1 MIQTFHLCLLSFG
14 AAFRINVLCLPQA
27 DQEANSD
34 CYPIVICPEGTD
46 RIDRVAFQV
55 SSGAQAVTASSFVVC
70 CFPPPEDQGPS
81 PVNRPSVGSYQNS
94 GKRKVRT
101 KKKKG
106 TITANVVGTKY
117 EIVRIVI
124 NEMDFFREDDET
136 ANLIWNDSAVQHEK
150 IAELRN
156 YQRINHF
163 PGMGEICRKDCL
175 ARNMSKM
182 IKCQPQ
188 EYSFIPK
195 TWIFPAEYTQF
206 QNYVKELRRKR
217 KQKTF
222 IVKPANGAMGHG
234 ISLIRNCEKLPAQEH
249 FIVQEYL
256 DKPFLMEG
264 YKFDLRIYI
273 LVTSSCDPLR
283 IFLYNDGLVR
293 MGTEK
298 YHPPSEANLS
308 QLYMH
313 LTNYS
318 VNKHNENFERDETV
332 DKGSKRSISWFTE
345 FLRTNDY
352 DVAKFWGDVSE
363 LVVKTLIVAEPHVLH
378 AYRMCRPG
386 QPPGSDS
393 VCFEVLG
400 FDIILDR
407 KLKPWLLEIN
417 RAPSFGTDQKIDYDV
432 KKGVLLN
439 ALKLLNIRAS
449 DKKRNLAQQKA
460 EAQRRLY
467 GQGSMKKLPAASTDW
482 EKQRHTLE
490 RRKEELKEQLAQVR
504 KQISREEH
512 EKQHLGNYRRIYP
525 PDDKLLLEKYESLLS
540 AAFQTF
546 LAGRAASLQ
555 KEMNN
560 PLKRMKARTS
570 EEDILDLLEQC
581 ELDDEKLMGKSSR
594 QRGPK
599 AMTAMPE
606 CSQTPR
612 RQRPDYLAD
621 FTSGSSADNSC
632 SSSDEEEEERRK
644 AGGGRGG
651 EKREKKVSYDLGD
664 SKEKN
669 LAERSGRM
677 HWKPPIKSLKT
688 SHAPTASPTLPG
700 PIRRSIS
707 CPRSIA
713 SLSSPSEVRALS
725 TRTSPTVPMATPL
738 VRPSSATLRSHS
750 LSRSGSAHR
759 VPHSNSLGTI
769 HSNIGDPLINLRSKE
784 QEAELVRQTL
794 AVLTAMRIR
803 FPGKTEEEA
812 EAVLDEILDNWK
824 YHKSKVASYWLV
836 KLDSTK
842 QRKPLLSAQLGSA
855 VRWAVAVRADVLF
868 GVEQPNEQQAEVLDI
883 VHTNVRS
890 ALQRIWREPDVESLH
905 LYRLFNRVFNRLLW
919 SHGKGL
925 WNCFSNNGSS
935 WETIFSKSSE
945 VVSPQE
951 LQCCRRLVQLC
962 RDCLLVVYKF
972 VLESRGSLTGLSL
985 EWDDTSLPFAAGP
998 ASTHGST
1005 PAAVAAASSSSSV
1018 SSPLDTV
1025 TKEDGS
1031 RVQPLLTL
1039 SQPDA
1044 GLILRYLLPVTSQ
1057 FIIKWP
1063 SSSFGRISSA
1073 VPRSRSLFAARMG
1086 HF

>member
-1 MIQTFHLCLLSFG
+1 HRS
-14 AAFRINVLCLPQA
+14 AF
-27 DQEANSD
+27 
-34 CYPIVICPEGTD
+34 
-46 RIDRVAFQV
+46 
-55 SSGAQAVTASSFVVC
+55 
-70 CFPPPEDQGPS
+70 FPP
-81 PVNRPSVGSYQNS
+81 
-94 GKRKVRT
+94 
-101 KKKKG
+101 
-106 TITANVVGTKY
+106 
-117 EIVRIVI
+117 VRIVI
-124 NEMDFFREDDET
+124 KEVDYIKTREDDET

-273 LVTSSCDPLR
+273 LVTSCDPLR

-298 YHPPSEANLS
+298 YHAPSEANLS

-363 LVVKTLIVAEPHVLH
+363 LVVKTIIVAEPHVLH

-439 ALKLLNIRAS
+439 ALKLLNIRYSS

-467 GQGSMKKLPAASTDW
+467 GHGSMKKLSAASSDW

-490 RRKEELKEQLAQVR
+490 RRREELKERLAQVR
-504 KQISREEH
+504 KQISRDEH

-560 PLKRMKARTS
+560 PLKRMK

-599 AMTAMPE
+599 
-606 CSQTPR
+606 
-612 RQRPDYLAD
+612 
-621 FTSGSSADNSC
+621 
-632 SSSDEEEEERRK
+632 
-644 AGGGRGG
+644 
-651 EKREKKVSYDLGD
+651 VGD
-664 SKEKN
+664 SEKEVGRIRKLN
-669 LAERSGRM
+669 FDSESVFLPPPFPLCFPAGRM
-677 HWKPPIKSLKT
+677 HWKPPIKSLKP
-688 SHAPTASPTLPG
+688 SPAPSASPTLSG

-713 SLSSPSEVRALS
+713 SLSSPNEVRALS
-725 TRTSPTVPMATPL
+725 TRPSPTVPIATPL

-842 QRKPLLSAQLGSA
+842 QRK
-855 VRWAVAVRADVLF
+855 
-868 GVEQPNEQQAEVLDI
+868 VLDI
-883 VHTNVRS
+883 VRTNVRS

-919 SHGKGL
+919 SHGQGL
-925 WNCFSNNGSS
+925 WNCFLNTGSS

-972 VLESRGSLTGLSL
+972 VSESRGSLTGLSP
-985 EWDDTSLPFAAGP
+985 EWDDT
-998 ASTHGST
+998 
-1005 PAAVAAASSSSSV
+1005 
-1018 SSPLDTV
+1018 
-1025 TKEDGS
+1025 
-1031 RVQPLLTL
+1031 R
-1039 SQPDA
+1039 
-1044 GLILRYLLPVTSQ
+1044 
-1057 FIIKWP
+1057 
-1063 SSSFGRISSA
+1063 
-1073 VPRSRSLFAARMG
+1073 
-1086 HF
+1086 

>member
-1 MIQTFHLCLLSFG
+1 MSHSSLLPKSTAPSPQTSLTG
-14 AAFRINVLCLPQA
+14 AADRADSVQGPLGALSPLRPICGAHSSPHFYSPQ
-27 DQEANSD
+27 D
-34 CYPIVICPEGTD
+34 PEMPSPSNDG
-46 RIDRVAFQV
+46 
-55 SSGAQAVTASSFVVC
+55 
-70 CFPPPEDQGPS
+70 DQGAS
-81 PVNRPSVGSYQNS
+81 PVNVPSVGSYQKS
-94 GKRKVRT
+94 GKRKVHG

-106 TITANVVGTKY
+106 SITANIAGTKY
-117 EIVRIVI
+117 EIVRAVI
-124 NEMDFFREDDET
+124 CEMDFIKARDEDET
-136 ANLIWNDSAVQHEK
+136 TNLIWNDSAVQHEK

-206 QNYVKELRRKR
+206 QNYVKELRRIR
-217 KQKTF
+217 RQKTF

-273 LVTSSCDPLR
+273 LVTSCDPLR

-298 YHPPSEANLS
+298 YHAPSEANLS

-345 FLRTNDY
+345 FLRANDY
-352 DVAKFWGDVSE
+352 DVAKFWGDISE

-417 RAPSFGTDQKIDYDV
+417 RAPSFGTDQRIDYNV
-432 KKGVLLN
+432 KRGVLFN
-439 ALKLLNIRAS
+439 ALQLLNIRAS

-467 GQGSMKKLPAASTDW
+467 GHGSMKKLSASSSDW

-490 RRKEELKEQLAQVR
+490 RRREELKDRLAQVR
-504 KQISREEH
+504 KQISREEY
-512 EKQHLGNYRRIYP
+512 ERLHLGNYRRIYP

-560 PLKRMKARTS
+560 PLKQMK

-581 ELDDEKLMGKSSR
+581 ELDDEKLMGKSPR
-594 QRGPK
+594 QRIPRPL
-599 AMTAMPE
+599 TAMPE
-606 CSQTPR
+606 SIQYLR

-621 FTSGSSADNSC
+621 FTSASSADNSFT
-632 SSSDEEEEERRK
+632 SSDEEEEDRRK
-644 AGGGRGG
+644 TAGRRAA
-651 EKREKKVSYDLGD
+651 EKKKVSYDLGD
-664 SKEKN
+664 DKEKHM
-669 LAERSGRM
+669 AERAGRI
-677 HWKPPIKSLKT
+677 HWKPSIKSLK
-688 SHAPTASPTLPG
+688 SAPAHPASPTLTG

-713 SLSSPSEVRALS
+713 SLSSPNEVRSLS
-725 TRTSPTVPMATPL
+725 CRPPPIVPLATPL
-738 VRPSSATLRSHS
+738 IRPSSATLRSHS
-750 LSRSGSAHR
+750 LSRTGSAHR

-769 HSNIGDPLINLRSKE
+769 HSNIGDSLSNLRSKE
-784 QEAELVRQTL
+784 QELELVRQTL
-794 AVLTAMRIR
+794 AALTAMRIR

-812 EAVLDEILDNWK
+812 DAVLDDILDNWK
-824 YHKSKVASYWLV
+824 YHKPKVASYWLV

-842 QRKPLLSAQLGSA
+842 QRK
-855 VRWAVAVRADVLF
+855 
-868 GVEQPNEQQAEVLDI
+868 VLDI
-883 VHTNVRS
+883 VRTNVRS
-890 ALQRIWREPDVESLH
+890 ALQRIWREPEVENLH
-905 LYRLFNRVFNRLLW
+905 LYRMFTRIFNRLLW
-919 SHGKGL
+919 SHGQGL
-925 WNCFSNNGSS
+925 WNCFSHTGSS
-935 WETIFSKSSE
+935 WESVFSRSSE
-945 VVSPQE
+945 VVSPLE

-972 VLESRGSLTGLSL
+972 VSESRGSLTGLSP
-985 EWDDTSLPFAAGP
+985 EWDDT
-998 ASTHGST
+998 
-1005 PAAVAAASSSSSV
+1005 
-1018 SSPLDTV
+1018 
-1025 TKEDGS
+1025 
-1031 RVQPLLTL
+1031 
-1039 SQPDA
+1039 
-1044 GLILRYLLPVTSQ
+1044 RYLLPVTSL
-1057 FIIKWP
+1057 FKWP
-1063 SSSFGRISSA
+1063 SSSFGRMSSSA
-1073 VPRSRSLFAARMG
+1073 TAPRSRSLLAARMG
-1086 HF
+1086 HY

>member
-1 MIQTFHLCLLSFG
+1 MPS
-14 AAFRINVLCLPQA
+14 
-27 DQEANSD
+27 
-34 CYPIVICPEGTD
+34 
-46 RIDRVAFQV
+46 
-55 SSGAQAVTASSFVVC
+55 
-70 CFPPPEDQGPS
+70 PPNDGEDQGAS
-81 PVNRPSVGSYQNS
+81 PVNLPSVGPYRS
-94 GKRKVRT
+94 KRKVRS

-106 TITANVVGTKY
+106 VISANVAGTKY

-124 NEMDFFREDDET
+124 SEMDFLKTRDEDET

-273 LVTSSCDPLR
+273 LVTSCDPLR

-298 YHPPSEANLS
+298 YHAPSEANLS

-332 DKGSKRSISWFTE
+332 DKGSKRSVSWFTE
-345 FLRTNDY
+345 FLHANDY

-417 RAPSFGTDQKIDYDV
+417 RAPSFGTDQKIDFDV
-432 KKGVLLN
+432 KRGVLLN

-467 GQGSMKKLPAASTDW
+467 GHGSVKKLSAASSDW
-482 EKQRHTLE
+482 ERQRHTLE
-490 RRKEELKEQLAQVR
+490 RRREELKERLAQVR
-504 KQISREEH
+504 KQFCREQH

-560 PLKRMKARTS
+560 PLKQMK

-599 AMTAMPE
+599 PLATMPE

-621 FTSGSSADNSC
+621 FTSGSSAENSC
-632 SSSDEEEEERRK
+632 TSSDEEEEEERRK
-644 AGGGRGG
+644 AGGGGG
-651 EKREKKVSYDLGD
+651 EKREKKVSYDLGL
-664 SKEKN
+664 KEKN

-677 HWKPPIKSLKT
+677 HWKPAVKPMKT
-688 SHAPTASPTLPG
+688 SPAPSASPTLSG

-713 SLSSPSEVRALS
+713 SLSSPSEVRAPS
-725 TRTSPTVPMATPL
+725 TRPSPNVPVITAL

-769 HSNIGDPLINLRSKE
+769 HASMGDPLINLRSKE

-794 AVLTAMRIR
+794 IALMAMRIR

-824 YHKSKVASYWLV
+824 YHKPKVASYWLV

-842 QRKPLLSAQLGSA
+842 QRK
-855 VRWAVAVRADVLF
+855 
-868 GVEQPNEQQAEVLDI
+868 VLDI
-883 VHTNVRS
+883 VRTNVRS
-890 ALQRIWREPDVESLH
+890 ALQRIWKEPDVESLH
-905 LYRLFNRVFNRLLW
+905 LCRLFNRVFNRLLW
-919 SHGKGL
+919 SHGQGL
-925 WNCFSNNGSS
+925 WNCFSNSGSS
-935 WETIFSKSSE
+935 WESIFSKSSE

-972 VLESRGSLTGLSL
+972 VSESRGSLTGLSPD
-985 EWDDTSLPFAAGP
+985 WDDT
-998 ASTHGST
+998 
-1005 PAAVAAASSSSSV
+1005 
-1018 SSPLDTV
+1018 
-1025 TKEDGS
+1025 
-1031 RVQPLLTL
+1031 
-1039 SQPDA
+1039 
-1044 GLILRYLLPVTSQ
+1044 RYLLPVTSQ
-1057 FIIKWP
+1057 FIMKWP
-1063 SSSFGRISSA
+1063 SSNTSA
-1073 VPRSRSLFAARMG
+1073 APRSRSLFAARMG
-1086 HF
+1086 RF

>member
-1 MIQTFHLCLLSFG
+1 MPSPP
-14 AAFRINVLCLPQA
+14 N
-27 DQEANSD
+27 
-34 CYPIVICPEGTD
+34 EG
-46 RIDRVAFQV
+46 
-55 SSGAQAVTASSFVVC
+55 
-70 CFPPPEDQGPS
+70 EDQGAS
-81 PVNRPSVGSYQNS
+81 PVNGPSVGSYQSS

-106 TITANVVGTKY
+106 TISANITGTKY

-124 NEMDFFREDDET
+124 NEVDYIKAREDDET
-136 ANLIWNDSAVQHEK
+136 ANLIWNDSAVQHER
-150 IAELRN
+150 IADLRN

-182 IKCQPQ
+182 IKCQSQ

-234 ISLIRNCEKLPAQEH
+234 ISLIRNCEKLPAHEH

-273 LVTSSCDPLR
+273 LVTSCDPLR

-298 YHPPSEANLS
+298 YHAPSEANLS

-332 DKGSKRSISWFTE
+332 DKGSKRSISWFNE
-345 FLRTNDY
+345 FLRANDY
-352 DVAKFWGDVSE
+352 DVAKFWGDVSAWARPPNPSPAPSSQTEPGRLQANSSAWGLTVEGKLCAECVCRSEHVYTSCTVGE
-363 LVVKTLIVAEPHVLH
+363 LVVKTIIVAEPHVLH

-417 RAPSFGTDQKIDYDV
+417 RAPSFGTDQKIDHDV
-432 KKGVLLN
+432 KKGVLLD

-467 GQGSMKKLPAASTDW
+467 GHGSVKKLSAASSDW

-490 RRKEELKEQLAQVR
+490 RRREEL
-504 KQISREEH
+504 
-512 EKQHLGNYRRIYP
+512 
-525 PDDKLLLEKYESLLS
+525 
-540 AAFQTF
+540 
-546 LAGRAASLQ
+546 
-555 KEMNN
+555 
-560 PLKRMKARTS
+560 

-581 ELDDEKLMGKSSR
+581 ELDDEKLMGKTSR
-594 QRGPK
+594 QRGSK
-599 AMTAMPE
+599 FRCCRVGCE
-606 CSQTPR
+606 RHREQ
-612 RQRPDYLAD
+612 
-621 FTSGSSADNSC
+621 G
-632 SSSDEEEEERRK
+632 EER
-644 AGGGRGG
+644 A
-651 EKREKKVSYDLGD
+651 VTDSFTPLGVALASHL

-669 LAERSGRM
+669 LSERSGRM
-677 HWKPPIKSLKT
+677 HWKPPIKSHKT
-688 SHAPTASPTLPG
+688 SPAPSASPTLSG

-713 SLSSPSEVRALS
+713 SLSSPNEVRALS
-725 TRTSPTVPMATPL
+725 SRPSPTVPMATPL

-759 VPHSNSLGTI
+759 FPHSNSLGTI

-784 QEAELVRQTL
+784 QEDELVRQTL
-794 AVLTAMRIR
+794 AALTAMRIR

-812 EAVLDEILDNWK
+812 EAVLDEMHDNWK

-842 QRKPLLSAQLGSA
+842 QRK
-855 VRWAVAVRADVLF
+855 
-868 GVEQPNEQQAEVLDI
+868 VLDI
-883 VHTNVRS
+883 VRTNVRS
-890 ALQRIWREPDVESLH
+890 ALQRIWREPDVDSLH

-919 SHGKGL
+919 SHGQGL
-925 WNCFSNNGSS
+925 WNCFSNTGSS
-935 WETIFSKSSE
+935 WESVFSKSSE

-962 RDCLLVVYKF
+962 RDCLVVVFKF
-972 VLESRGSLTGLSL
+972 VSESRGSLTGLSP
-985 EWDDTSLPFAAGP
+985 EWDDTRRQQLRFGVSKLLKNMCFGLADREGGGRGE
-998 ASTHGST
+998 GSEG
-1005 PAAVAAASSSSSV
+1005 VC
-1018 SSPLDTV
+1018 
-1025 TKEDGS
+1025 
-1031 RVQPLLTL
+1031 R
-1039 SQPDA
+1039 
-1044 GLILRYLLPVTSQ
+1044 
-1057 FIIKWP
+1057 
-1063 SSSFGRISSA
+1063 
-1073 VPRSRSLFAARMG
+1073 
-1086 HF
+1086 

>member
-1 MIQTFHLCLLSFG
+1 
-14 AAFRINVLCLPQA
+14 
-27 DQEANSD
+27 
-34 CYPIVICPEGTD
+34 
-46 RIDRVAFQV
+46 
-55 SSGAQAVTASSFVVC
+55 
-70 CFPPPEDQGPS
+70 
-81 PVNRPSVGSYQNS
+81 
-94 GKRKVRT
+94 
-101 KKKKG
+101 
-106 TITANVVGTKY
+106 
-117 EIVRIVI
+117 
-124 NEMDFFREDDET
+124 
-136 ANLIWNDSAVQHEK
+136 
-150 IAELRN
+150 
-156 YQRINHF
+156 
-163 PGMGEICRKDCL
+163 MGEICRKDCL

-182 IKCQPQ
+182 IKSQPQ

-234 ISLIRNCEKLPAQEH
+234 ISLIRNCEKLPAQAQDH

-273 LVTSSCDPLR
+273 LVTSCDPLR

-298 YHPPSEANLS
+298 YHTPNEANLS

-318 VNKHNENFERDETV
+318 VNKHNENFERDETA
-332 DKGSKRSISWFTE
+332 DKGSKRSIGWFTE
-345 FLRTNDY
+345 FLRMNDY

-467 GQGSMKKLPAASTDW
+467 GQGSMKKLSAASSEA

-490 RRKEELKEQLAQVR
+490 RRKEELKEQLTQVR

-512 EKQHLGNYRRIYP
+512 EKRHLGNYRRIYP

-560 PLKRMKARTS
+560 PLKRMK

-581 ELDDEKLMGKSSR
+581 ELNDEKLLGKSSR

-599 AMTAMPE
+599 PLSSMPE
-606 CSQTPR
+606 SAQTPCGR
-612 RQRPDYLAD
+612 RQREYGGDGGDA
-621 FTSGSSADNSC
+621 SGSSVNN
-632 SSSDEEEEERRK
+632 SSSEEGPEEEDDREDERE
-644 AGGGRGG
+644 GG
-651 EKREKKVSYDLGD
+651 KTREKKSVSYDLGENKYK
-664 SKEKN
+664 SSS
-669 LAERSGRM
+669 ERSGRV
-677 HWKPPIKSLKT
+677 HWKPLMKPVKAGLSA
-688 SHAPTASPTLPG
+688 SSSPTLSG

-707 CPRSIA
+707 CPRSISSLAAQSPTNETRA
-713 SLSSPSEVRALS
+713 SLARPS
-725 TRTSPTVPMATPL
+725 VPAATAL
-738 VRPSSATLRSHS
+738 VRPSSASLRSHS
-750 LSRSGSAHR
+750 LSRSGSTHR
-759 VPHSNSLGTI
+759 VPHSSSLGTI
-769 HSNIGDPLINLRSKE
+769 HASMGDPVLILRSKD
-784 QEAELVRQTL
+784 QETELTRQSL
-794 AVLTAMRIR
+794 AALSSMRIR

-824 YHKSKVASYWLV
+824 YHKPKVASYWLV

-842 QRKPLLSAQLGSA
+842 QRK
-855 VRWAVAVRADVLF
+855 
-868 GVEQPNEQQAEVLDI
+868 VLDI
-883 VHTNVRS
+883 VRTNVRS
-890 ALQRIWREPDVESLH
+890 VLQRLWREPDVDSLH

-919 SHGKGL
+919 SHGQGL
-925 WNCFSNNGSS
+925 WNLFSNTGSS

-945 VVSPQE
+945 VVSQQE
-951 LQCCRRLVQLC
+951 LQCCQRLVQLC

-972 VLESRGSLTGLSL
+972 VSESRGSLTGLSP
-985 EWDDTSLPFAAGP
+985 EWDDT
-998 ASTHGST
+998 
-1005 PAAVAAASSSSSV
+1005 
-1018 SSPLDTV
+1018 
-1025 TKEDGS
+1025 
-1031 RVQPLLTL
+1031 
-1039 SQPDA
+1039 
-1044 GLILRYLLPVTSQ
+1044 RYLLPVTSQ
-1057 FIIKWP
+1057 FIMKWP
-1063 SSSFGRISSA
+1063 SSSFGHVSSA
-1073 VPRSRSLFAARMG
+1073 MPRSRSLFTTRMG
-1086 HF
+1086 QF

>member
-1 MIQTFHLCLLSFG
+1 MDEVTSETPFSHSSRLFYMMNKIQC
-14 AAFRINVLCLPQA
+14 
-27 DQEANSD
+27 E
-34 CYPIVICPEGTD
+34 
-46 RIDRVAFQV
+46 
-55 SSGAQAVTASSFVVC
+55 
-70 CFPPPEDQGPS
+70 CFS
-81 PVNRPSVGSYQNS
+81 
-94 GKRKVRT
+94 T
-101 KKKKG
+101 
-106 TITANVVGTKY
+106 
-117 EIVRIVI
+117 VRIAI
-124 NEMDFFREDDET
+124 NEMDFIKTRDEDET

-273 LVTSSCDPLR
+273 LVTSCDPLR

-298 YHPPSEANLS
+298 YHAPSEANLS

-467 GQGSMKKLPAASTDW
+467 GHGSMKKLSAASSDW
-482 EKQRHTLE
+482 EKQRQTLE
-490 RRKEELKEQLAQVR
+490 RRREELKERLAQVR

-560 PLKRMKARTS
+560 PLKRMK

-599 AMTAMPE
+599 TLTAMPE

-632 SSSDEEEEERRK
+632 SSSEEEDEDRRK
-644 AGGGRGG
+644 
-651 EKREKKVSYDLGD
+651 KREKKVSYDLGE

-669 LAERSGRM
+669 LAERSGRI

-688 SHAPTASPTLPG
+688 SPAPSASPTLSG

-707 CPRSIA
+707 CPRSIS

-725 TRTSPTVPMATPL
+725 SRPFPAVPMATPL

-769 HSNIGDPLINLRSKE
+769 HSHIVRCSIQGDPLINLRSKE

-794 AVLTAMRIR
+794 AALTAMRIR

-812 EAVLDEILDNWK
+812 DSVLDEILDNWK

-842 QRKPLLSAQLGSA
+842 QRK
-855 VRWAVAVRADVLF
+855 
-868 GVEQPNEQQAEVLDI
+868 VLDI
-883 VHTNVRS
+883 VRTNVRS
-890 ALQRIWREPDVESLH
+890 ALQRIWREPDVDSLH

-919 SHGKGL
+919 SHGQGL
-925 WNCFSNNGSS
+925 WNCFSNTGSS
-935 WETIFSKSSE
+935 WETIFGKSSE

-972 VLESRGSLTGLSL
+972 VSESRGSLTGLSP
-985 EWDDTSLPFAAGP
+985 EWDDTSLLGGP
-998 ASTHGST
+998 RLKL
-1005 PAAVAAASSSSSV
+1005 V
-1018 SSPLDTV
+1018 SLC
-1025 TKEDGS
+1025 KC
-1031 RVQPLLTL
+1031 
-1039 SQPDA
+1039 
-1044 GLILRYLLPVTSQ
+1044 
-1057 FIIKWP
+1057 F
-1063 SSSFGRISSA
+1063 SSFLERASI
-1073 VPRSRSLFAARMG
+1073 
-1086 HF
+1086 

>member
-1 MIQTFHLCLLSFG
+1 MNI
-14 AAFRINVLCLPQA
+14 LP
-27 DQEANSD
+27 S
-34 CYPIVICPEGTD
+34 
-46 RIDRVAFQV
+46 
-55 SSGAQAVTASSFVVC
+55 
-70 CFPPPEDQGPS
+70 
-81 PVNRPSVGSYQNS
+81 
-94 GKRKVRT
+94 
-101 KKKKG
+101 
-106 TITANVVGTKY
+106 
-117 EIVRIVI
+117 VRIVI
-124 NEMDFFREDDET
+124 NEMDFIKSRDDDET

-273 LVTSSCDPLR
+273 LVTSCDPLR

-298 YHPPSEANLS
+298 YHAPSEANLS

-467 GQGSMKKLPAASTDW
+467 GHSSMKKLSATSSDW

-490 RRKEELKEQLAQVR
+490 RRREELKERLAQVR

-560 PLKRMKARTS
+560 PLKRMK

-599 AMTAMPE
+599 PLTAMPE

-621 FTSGSSADNSC
+621 FTSGSSAENSC
-632 SSSDEEEEERRK
+632 TSSDEEEEEERRK
-644 AGGGRGG
+644 
-651 EKREKKVSYDLGD
+651 
-664 SKEKN
+664 
-669 LAERSGRM
+669 
-677 HWKPPIKSLKT
+677 PLKT
-688 SHAPTASPTLPG
+688 SPAPSASPTLSG

-725 TRTSPTVPMATPL
+725 TRPSPMVPMATPL

-769 HSNIGDPLINLRSKE
+769 HSNIVRPTPNTRTHARTHTVRFASLKFTMCEMSCQSKINKLI
-784 QEAELVRQTL
+784 
-794 AVLTAMRIR
+794 
-803 FPGKTEEEA
+803 
-812 EAVLDEILDNWK
+812 ILDNWK
-824 YHKSKVASYWLV
+824 YHKPKVASYWLV

-842 QRKPLLSAQLGSA
+842 QRK
-855 VRWAVAVRADVLF
+855 
-868 GVEQPNEQQAEVLDI
+868 VLDI
-883 VHTNVRS
+883 VRTNVRS

-919 SHGKGL
+919 SHGQGL
-925 WNCFSNNGSS
+925 WNCFSNTGSS
-935 WETIFSKSSE
+935 WESIFSKSSE

-972 VLESRGSLTGLSL
+972 VSESRGSLTGL
-985 EWDDTSLPFAAGP
+985 
-998 ASTHGST
+998 
-1005 PAAVAAASSSSSV
+1005 
-1018 SSPLDTV
+1018 
-1025 TKEDGS
+1025 K
-1031 RVQPLLTL
+1031 
-1039 SQPDA
+1039 
-1044 GLILRYLLPVTSQ
+1044 
-1057 FIIKWP
+1057 
-1063 SSSFGRISSA
+1063 SSFFPGASLYMIHNSCAYFNRLSLYTYSMKTSA
-1073 VPRSRSLFAARMG
+1073 V
-1086 HF
+1086 

>member
-1 MIQTFHLCLLSFG
+1 MPS
-14 AAFRINVLCLPQA
+14 
-27 DQEANSD
+27 
-34 CYPIVICPEGTD
+34 
-46 RIDRVAFQV
+46 
-55 SSGAQAVTASSFVVC
+55 
-70 CFPPPEDQGPS
+70 PPNDGEDQGAS
-81 PVNRPSVGSYQNS
+81 PMNGQSVVSYRSS
-94 GKRKVRT
+94 GKRKLHT

-106 TITANVVGTKY
+106 TITANVAGTKY
-117 EIVRIVI
+117 EIVRIAI
-124 NEMDFFREDDET
+124 GETDFIKARDEDET

-182 IKCQPQ
+182 IKCQPL

-273 LVTSSCDPLR
+273 LVTSCDPLR

-298 YHPPSEANLS
+298 YHSPSEANLS

-345 FLRTNDY
+345 FLRINDY
-352 DVAKFWGDVSE
+352 DVAKFWGDISE

-449 DKKRNLAQQKA
+449 DKKRNLAQEKA

-467 GQGSMKKLPAASTDW
+467 GHGSMKKLSATSSDW
-482 EKQRHTLE
+482 ERQRHTLE
-490 RRKEELKEQLAQVR
+490 RRKEELKERLAQVR
-504 KQISREEH
+504 KQVSREEH
-512 EKQHLGNYRRIYP
+512 ENQHLGNYRRIYP

-560 PLKRMKARTS
+560 PLKRMKAQ
-570 EEDILDLLEQC
+570 DILDLLEQC
-581 ELDDEKLMGKSSR
+581 ELDDEKLMSKSSR

-599 AMTAMPE
+599 PLTAMPE

-632 SSSDEEEEERRK
+632 SSSDEEEDERTKTGEERSR
-644 AGGGRGG
+644 
-651 EKREKKVSYDLGD
+651 EKRGEKKVSYDLSE

-669 LAERSGRM
+669 VAERSDKTLHPPCLLVVVRGPGDAGAWHPNFCQTAPGQLWLQSNSLPPSPCRI

-688 SHAPTASPTLPG
+688 ITAPSVSPILSG

-713 SLSSPSEVRALS
+713 SLSSPSEMRALS
-725 TRTSPTVPMATPL
+725 TRPSPMVPLATPL
-738 VRPSSATLRSHS
+738 TRPSSAVLRSHS

-769 HSNIGDPLINLRSKE
+769 HSNIGDPLINLRVKE
-784 QEAELVRQTL
+784 HEAKLVRQTL
-794 AVLTAMRIR
+794 SALTAMRIR

-842 QRKPLLSAQLGSA
+842 QRK
-855 VRWAVAVRADVLF
+855 
-868 GVEQPNEQQAEVLDI
+868 VLDI
-883 VHTNVRS
+883 VRTNVRA

-919 SHGKGL
+919 SHGQGL
-925 WNCFSNNGSS
+925 WNCFSNTGSS

-945 VVSPQE
+945 VVSPHE
-951 LQCCRRLVQLC
+951 LQCCQRLVQLC

-972 VLESRGSLTGLSL
+972 VSESRGSLTGLSP
-985 EWDDTSLPFAAGP
+985 EWDDTRYWN
-998 ASTHGST
+998 
-1005 PAAVAAASSSSSV
+1005 AV
-1018 SSPLDTV
+1018 
-1025 TKEDGS
+1025 
-1031 RVQPLLTL
+1031 
-1039 SQPDA
+1039 
-1044 GLILRYLLPVTSQ
+1044 
-1057 FIIKWP
+1057 
-1063 SSSFGRISSA
+1063 
-1073 VPRSRSLFAARMG
+1073 SRSCLTALSRWKVS
-1086 HF
+1086 

>member
-1 MIQTFHLCLLSFG
+1 
-14 AAFRINVLCLPQA
+14 
-27 DQEANSD
+27 
-34 CYPIVICPEGTD
+34 
-46 RIDRVAFQV
+46 
-55 SSGAQAVTASSFVVC
+55 
-70 CFPPPEDQGPS
+70 
-81 PVNRPSVGSYQNS
+81 
-94 GKRKVRT
+94 
-101 KKKKG
+101 
-106 TITANVVGTKY
+106 
-117 EIVRIVI
+117 
-124 NEMDFFREDDET
+124 MDFIKARDDDET

-195 TWIFPAEYTQF
+195 TWIFPAEYTQL

-222 IVKPANGAMGHG
+222 IVKPSNGAMGHG
-234 ISLIRNCEKLPAQEH
+234 IWLIRNCEKLPAQEH

-273 LVTSSCDPLR
+273 LVTSCDPLR

-298 YHPPSEANLS
+298 YHAPSEANLS

-332 DKGSKRSISWFTE
+332 DKGSKRSISWFTQ
-345 FLRTNDY
+345 FLRCNDY
-352 DVAKFWGDVSE
+352 DVAKFWGDISE

-400 FDIILDR
+400 FDIILDH

-417 RAPSFGTDQKIDYDV
+417 RAPSFATDQKIDYDV
-432 KKGVLLN
+432 KKGALLN

-467 GQGSMKKLPAASTDW
+467 GHGSMKKLPAASSDW

-490 RRKEELKEQLAQVR
+490 RRREELKEQLAQVR
-504 KQISREEH
+504 KQFSREQH

-560 PLKRMKARTS
+560 PLKRMK

-599 AMTAMPE
+599 VGKNSVTV
-606 CSQTPR
+606 SQ
-612 RQRPDYLAD
+612 YI
-621 FTSGSSADNSC
+621 SSFFLSP
-632 SSSDEEEEERRK
+632 
-644 AGGGRGG
+644 
-651 EKREKKVSYDLGD
+651 LTT
-664 SKEKN
+664 
-669 LAERSGRM
+669 GRM
-677 HWKPPIKSLKT
+677 HWKPSVKPFKNNT
-688 SHAPTASPTLPG
+688 APSVSPTLSG

-725 TRTSPTVPMATPL
+725 SRPSPMVPMATPFI
-738 VRPSSATLRSHS
+738 RPGSAMLRSHS
-750 LSRSGSAHR
+750 LSRSGYAPR

-769 HSNIGDPLINLRSKE
+769 HSNIGDSLIHLRSKE
-784 QEAELVRQTL
+784 QEADLVHQTL
-794 AVLTAMRIR
+794 AALTAMRIR

-824 YHKSKVASYWLV
+824 YHKPKVASYWLV

-842 QRKPLLSAQLGSA
+842 QRK
-855 VRWAVAVRADVLF
+855 
-868 GVEQPNEQQAEVLDI
+868 VLDI
-883 VHTNVRS
+883 VRTNVRL

-919 SHGKGL
+919 SHGQGL
-925 WNCFSNNGSS
+925 WNCFSNTGSS

-945 VVSPQE
+945 VASPQE

-972 VLESRGSLTGLSL
+972 VSESRGSLSGLSP
-985 EWDDTSLPFAAGP
+985 EWDDT
-998 ASTHGST
+998 
-1005 PAAVAAASSSSSV
+1005 
-1018 SSPLDTV
+1018 
-1025 TKEDGS
+1025 
-1031 RVQPLLTL
+1031 R
-1039 SQPDA
+1039 
-1044 GLILRYLLPVTSQ
+1044 
-1057 FIIKWP
+1057 
-1063 SSSFGRISSA
+1063 
-1073 VPRSRSLFAARMG
+1073 
-1086 HF
+1086 

>member
-1 MIQTFHLCLLSFG
+1 MNFAAGKTLAANRTDNEVVLL
-14 AAFRINVLCLPQA
+14 
-27 DQEANSD
+27 
-34 CYPIVICPEGTD
+34 T
-46 RIDRVAFQV
+46 
-55 SSGAQAVTASSFVVC
+55 
-70 CFPPPEDQGPS
+70 
-81 PVNRPSVGSYQNS
+81 
-94 GKRKVRT
+94 
-101 KKKKG
+101 
-106 TITANVVGTKY
+106 
-117 EIVRIVI
+117 
-124 NEMDFFREDDET
+124 
-136 ANLIWNDSAVQHEK
+136 W
-150 IAELRN
+150 
-156 YQRINHF
+156 
-163 PGMGEICRKDCL
+163 
-175 ARNMSKM
+175 M

-273 LVTSSCDPLR
+273 LVTSCDPLR
-283 IFLYNDGLVR
+283 IFLYKDGLVR

-298 YHPPSEANLS
+298 YHAPTEANLS

-332 DKGSKRSISWFTE
+332 DKGSKRSVSWFTE
-345 FLRTNDY
+345 FLRSNDY
-352 DVAKFWGDVSE
+352 DVAKFWGDISE

-407 KLKPWLLEIN
+407 KLKPWLLELFCKILQSWKKENPETWREIRITQSNDQRVKGAFRETTGKRQEKIN

-467 GQGSMKKLPAASTDW
+467 GHGSVKRLSASSSDR

-490 RRKEELKEQLAQVR
+490 RRREELKERLAQVR

-560 PLKRMKARTS
+560 PLKRMKAR
-570 EEDILDLLEQC
+570 
-581 ELDDEKLMGKSSR
+581 
-594 QRGPK
+594 
-599 AMTAMPE
+599 
-606 CSQTPR
+606 
-612 RQRPDYLAD
+612 
-621 FTSGSSADNSC
+621 
-632 SSSDEEEEERRK
+632 
-644 AGGGRGG
+644 
-651 EKREKKVSYDLGD
+651 
-664 SKEKN
+664 
-669 LAERSGRM
+669 RM
-677 HWKPPIKSLKT
+677 DWKHPVKSLKT
-688 SHAPTASPTLPG
+688 SPAPSASPTLLG

-707 CPRSIA
+707 CPRSIS
-713 SLSSPSEVRALS
+713 SLSSPSEVRSSS
-725 TRTSPTVPMATPL
+725 TRPSPTFSFAAPL
-738 VRPSSATLRSHS
+738 VRPSSATLRSRS
-750 LSRSGSAHR
+750 LSRSVSAHR

-769 HSNIGDPLINLRSKE
+769 HSNIGDPFINLRSKE
-784 QEAELVRQTL
+784 QEAELVNQTL
-794 AVLTAMRIR
+794 AALTAMRIR
-803 FPGKTEEEA
+803 FPGKSEEEA
-812 EAVLDEILDNWK
+812 ESVLDEILDNWK

-842 QRKPLLSAQLGSA
+842 QRKRLS
-855 VRWAVAVRADVLF
+855 
-868 GVEQPNEQQAEVLDI
+868 PNEPQAEVLDI
-883 VHTNVRS
+883 VRTNVRS
-890 ALQRIWREPDVESLH
+890 ALQRIWREPDVDSLH

-919 SHGKGL
+919 SHGQGL
-925 WNCFSNNGSS
+925 WSCFSNNG
-935 WETIFSKSSE
+935 
-945 VVSPQE
+945 
-951 LQCCRRLVQLC
+951 
-962 RDCLLVVYKF
+962 
-972 VLESRGSLTGLSL
+972 
-985 EWDDTSLPFAAGP
+985 
-998 ASTHGST
+998 
-1005 PAAVAAASSSSSV
+1005 
-1018 SSPLDTV
+1018 
-1025 TKEDGS
+1025 
-1031 RVQPLLTL
+1031 
-1039 SQPDA
+1039 
-1044 GLILRYLLPVTSQ
+1044 YLLPMTAQ
-1057 FIIKWP
+1057 FIMKWP
-1063 SSSFGRISSA
+1063 WSSFGCTTTLKQPFFTARKATLEVTVATLTSATLSSA
-1073 VPRSRSLFAARMG
+1073 LIPRPSLTHTANIQSSL
-1086 HF
+1086 

>member
-1 MIQTFHLCLLSFG
+1 MSHSVNGIQS
-14 AAFRINVLCLPQA
+14 NK
-27 DQEANSD
+27 S
-34 CYPIVICPEGTD
+34 
-46 RIDRVAFQV
+46 V
-55 SSGAQAVTASSFVVC
+55 S
-70 CFPPPEDQGPS
+70 PP
-81 PVNRPSVGSYQNS
+81 
-94 GKRKVRT
+94 
-101 KKKKG
+101 
-106 TITANVVGTKY
+106 
-117 EIVRIVI
+117 VRIII
-124 NEMDFFREDDET
+124 NEMDFIKTRDDDET

-175 ARNMSKM
+175 ARNMAKM

-273 LVTSSCDPLR
+273 LVTSCDPLR

-298 YHPPSEANLS
+298 YHAPSEANLS

-467 GQGSMKKLPAASTDW
+467 GHGSMKKLSAASSDW

-490 RRKEELKEQLAQVR
+490 RRREELKERLAQVR

-560 PLKRMKARTS
+560 PLKRMK

-599 AMTAMPE
+599 FLPHYFHLFCFST
-606 CSQTPR
+606 
-612 RQRPDYLAD
+612 
-621 FTSGSSADNSC
+621 
-632 SSSDEEEEERRK
+632 
-644 AGGGRGG
+644 
-651 EKREKKVSYDLGD
+651 
-664 SKEKN
+664 
-669 LAERSGRM
+669 GRM

-688 SHAPTASPTLPG
+688 STAPSASPSLSG

-713 SLSSPSEVRALS
+713 SLSSPNEVRALS
-725 TRTSPTVPMATPL
+725 TRPSPTVPVATPL

-769 HSNIGDPLINLRSKE
+769 HSNIVRYSTKE

-812 EAVLDEILDNWK
+812 EGVLDEILDNWK
-824 YHKSKVASYWLV
+824 YHKPKVASYWLV

-842 QRKPLLSAQLGSA
+842 QRK
-855 VRWAVAVRADVLF
+855 
-868 GVEQPNEQQAEVLDI
+868 VLDI
-883 VHTNVRS
+883 VRTNVRS
-890 ALQRIWREPDVESLH
+890 VLQRIWKEPDVESLH

-919 SHGKGL
+919 SHGQGM
-925 WNCFSNNGSS
+925 WNCFSNTGSS

-972 VLESRGSLTGLSL
+972 VSESRGSLTGLNGKKDSDLKFPALSSL
-985 EWDDTSLPFAAGP
+985 YLCQKTFPLSPPQSLK
-998 ASTHGST
+998 
-1005 PAAVAAASSSSSV
+1005 
-1018 SSPLDTV
+1018 D
-1025 TKEDGS
+1025 
-1031 RVQPLLTL
+1031 
-1039 SQPDA
+1039 
-1044 GLILRYLLPVTSQ
+1044 II
-1057 FIIKWP
+1057 FIRRP
-1063 SSSFGRISSA
+1063 
-1073 VPRSRSLFAARMG
+1073 
-1086 HF
+1086 

>member
-1 MIQTFHLCLLSFG
+1 KH
-14 AAFRINVLCLPQA
+14 RWPQ
-27 DQEANSD
+27 S
-34 CYPIVICPEGTD
+34 
-46 RIDRVAFQV
+46 
-55 SSGAQAVTASSFVVC
+55 
-70 CFPPPEDQGPS
+70 PS
-81 PVNRPSVGSYQNS
+81 PVAFPS
-94 GKRKVRT
+94 
-101 KKKKG
+101 
-106 TITANVVGTKY
+106 
-117 EIVRIVI
+117 VRIVI
-124 NEMDFFREDDET
+124 NEMDFIKTRDDDET

-273 LVTSSCDPLR
+273 LVTSCDPLR

-298 YHPPSEANLS
+298 YHAPSEANLS

-352 DVAKFWGDVSE
+352 DVTKFWGDVSE

-467 GQGSMKKLPAASTDW
+467 GHGSMKKLSAASSDW

-490 RRKEELKEQLAQVR
+490 RRREELKERLAQVR

-512 EKQHLGNYRRIYP
+512 EKLHLGNYRRIYP

-560 PLKRMKARTS
+560 PLKRMK

-599 AMTAMPE
+599 PLTAMPE

-621 FTSGSSADNSC
+621 FTSGSSAENSC
-632 SSSDEEEEERRK
+632 SSSDEEEEDRRK
-644 AGGGRGG
+644 AGG
-651 EKREKKVSYDLGD
+651 VSQSPSPLPVCCF
-664 SKEKN
+664 ST
-669 LAERSGRM
+669 GRM

-688 SHAPTASPTLPG
+688 SPAPSASPTLSG

-725 TRTSPTVPMATPL
+725 TRPSPTVPIATPL
-738 VRPSSATLRSHS
+738 VRPSSATSRSHS

-794 AVLTAMRIR
+794 AALTAMRIR
-803 FPGKTEEEA
+803 LPGKTEEEA

-824 YHKSKVASYWLV
+824 YHKPKVASYWLV

-842 QRKPLLSAQLGSA
+842 QRK
-855 VRWAVAVRADVLF
+855 
-868 GVEQPNEQQAEVLDI
+868 VLDI
-883 VHTNVRS
+883 VRTNVRS
-890 ALQRIWREPDVESLH
+890 ALQRIWREPEVESLH

-919 SHGKGL
+919 SHGQGL
-925 WNCFSNNGSS
+925 WNCFSNTGSS

-972 VLESRGSLTGLSL
+972 PIKKKPT
-985 EWDDTSLPFAAGP
+985 WT
-998 ASTHGST
+998 
-1005 PAAVAAASSSSSV
+1005 SSSS
-1018 SSPLDTV
+1018 
-1025 TKEDGS
+1025 
-1031 RVQPLLTL
+1031 
-1039 SQPDA
+1039 
-1044 GLILRYLLPVTSQ
+1044 RY
-1057 FIIKWP
+1057 
-1063 SSSFGRISSA
+1063 
-1073 VPRSRSLFAARMG
+1073 G
-1086 HF
+1086 HL

>member
-1 MIQTFHLCLLSFG
+1 VT
-14 AAFRINVLCLPQA
+14 
-27 DQEANSD
+27 
-34 CYPIVICPEGTD
+34 VI
-46 RIDRVAFQV
+46 
-55 SSGAQAVTASSFVVC
+55 
-70 CFPPPEDQGPS
+70 
-81 PVNRPSVGSYQNS
+81 
-94 GKRKVRT
+94 
-101 KKKKG
+101 
-106 TITANVVGTKY
+106 
-117 EIVRIVI
+117 RIVI
-124 NEMDFFREDDET
+124 NEMDFIKARDDDET

-273 LVTSSCDPLR
+273 LVTSCDPLR

-298 YHPPSEANLS
+298 YHAPSEANLS

-467 GQGSMKKLPAASTDW
+467 GHGSMKKLSAASSDW

-490 RRKEELKEQLAQVR
+490 RRREELKERLAQVR

-560 PLKRMKARTS
+560 PLKRMK

-599 AMTAMPE
+599 PLTAMPE

-621 FTSGSSADNSC
+621 FTSGSSAENSC

-644 AGGGRGG
+644 ARGGGRGG
-651 EKREKKVSYDLGD
+651 EKREKKVSYDLGEN
-664 SKEKN
+664 KEKN
-669 LAERSGRM
+669 L
-677 HWKPPIKSLKT
+677 SLKT
-688 SHAPTASPTLPG
+688 SPAPTASPTLSG

-725 TRTSPTVPMATPL
+725 TRPSPTVPMATPL

-794 AVLTAMRIR
+794 AALTAMRIR

-824 YHKSKVASYWLV
+824 YHKPKVASYWLV

-842 QRKPLLSAQLGSA
+842 QRK
-855 VRWAVAVRADVLF
+855 
-868 GVEQPNEQQAEVLDI
+868 VLDI
-883 VHTNVRS
+883 VRTNVRS

-919 SHGKGL
+919 SHGQGL
-925 WNCFSNNGSS
+925 WNCFSNTGSS

-972 VLESRGSLTGLSL
+972 VSESRGSLTGLSP
-985 EWDDTSLPFAAGP
+985 EWDDTSNKLCFD
-998 ASTHGST
+998 
-1005 PAAVAAASSSSSV
+1005 
-1018 SSPLDTV
+1018 SP
-1025 TKEDGS
+1025 
-1031 RVQPLLTL
+1031 
-1039 SQPDA
+1039 
-1044 GLILRYLLPVTSQ
+1044 
-1057 FIIKWP
+1057 
-1063 SSSFGRISSA
+1063 
-1073 VPRSRSLFAARMG
+1073 
-1086 HF
+1086 